1 MSEAPR
7 LSPRAGASPRRRLLL
22 AAAWL
27 GLLAPWAPSRAAA
40 TPAEA
45 PAPTPAEL
53 KQLPLEMLLDVAVTS
68 ATKRPQALSETAAAI
83 TVVTA
88 EDLRRSGVRSLPEAL
103 RLAAGLHVARFDSR
117 TWAISAR
124 GFNSQAAN
132 KLLVLIDGRSVYT
145 PLFSGVFW
153 DVQNPLLED
162 VERIEVVRG
171 PGATLWGA
179 NAVNGVVNVITRH
192 SADTHGDLAVLAAG
206 DEERAFAAFRH
217 GGTLGKGGNGH
228 YRVYAQYDYRDA
240 LARTDGTSADD
251 PLRIAQA
258 GFRSDRTVASGDLTL
273 QGDVYGGRI
282 GHRVFDDTDVSGG
295 NVLGTWSRHIRRG
308 SDFTLRA
315 YVDHTM
321 RDAPSQFRERRDT
334 LDLDLQHRWLRGRH
348 DLLWGGGYR
357 SSGDRVR
364 STPAVAW
371 VPERETIS
379 VANVFVQDQVRLA
392 DRWRLQ
398 LGLRLEDQSTVD
410 PEVLPALT
418 LAWQLAPERLLWAG
432 AGRAVRAP
440 TRIDRDLRV
449 PGEGTPVFVGNKDF
463 QSEEAVAYELGYR
476 MAAGP
481 AAVLEAVAF
490 YNDYDS
496 LRTQEAP
503 TASGEP
509 VKLGNR
515 GNGHIRGA
523 GISGSWQALQ
533 RLRLSGSAT
542 VLRSHFGVDAGSH
555 DFTRGRDEAND
566 PHDYSSLR
574 ADVDLPRDFE
584 LDGWL
589 RHVGRLPNPA
599 VPGYTELDLRLGW
612 RRPGGWELA
621 LVGQNLL
628 HESHPEFGAE
638 VTRDEVQRGVFAQ
651 VTWRH

>member
-1 MSEAPR
+1 MSEAFR
-7 LSPRAGASPRRRLLL
+7 LPPPAGANPRRRCRLF
-22 AAAWL
+22 AAAL
-27 GLLAPWAPSRAAA
+27 LVLLAPLRAAA
-40 TPAEA
+40 APAEST
-45 PAPTPAEL
+45 APTPVEL
-53 KQLPLEMLLDVAVTS
+53 KQLPIEMLLDVEVTS

-83 TVVTA
+83 SIVTA
-88 EDLRRSGVRSLPEAL
+88 EDLRRSGVRSLPDAL

-179 NAVNGVVNVITRH
+179 NAVNGVINVITRH

-206 DEERAFAAFRH
+206 DEQRAFAAFRH
-217 GGTLGKGGNGH
+217 GGTIGTGH

-251 PLRIAQA
+251 PLRIAQG
-258 GFRSDRTVASGDLTL
+258 GFRTDRTLASGDLTL

-282 GHRVFDDTDVSGG
+282 GHRVFADTDVSGG
-295 NVLGTWSRHIRRG
+295 NVLGTWSRRFAAG
-308 SDFTLRA
+308 SDLTLRA
-315 YVDHTM
+315 YADHTR
-321 RDAPSQFRERRDT
+321 RDAPSQFRERRNT
-334 LDLDLQHRWLRGRH
+334 FDLDLQHRWLRGRH

-357 SSGDRVR
+357 SSADRVR

-371 VPERETIS
+371 DPEHETIS
-379 VANVFVQDQVRLA
+379 VANVFVQDQVRLGG
-392 DRWRLQ
+392 RWRAQ
-398 LGLRLEDQSTVD
+398 LGLRVEDQSTVD
-410 PEVLPALT
+410 PELLPALT
-418 LAWQLAPERLLWAG
+418 LAWQLAPERLLGAG

-449 PGEGTPVFVGNKDF
+449 PGVGTPVFVGNKDF
-463 QSEEAVAYELGYR
+463 QSEEALAYELGYR

-481 AAVLEAVAF
+481 AAVFEAVAF
-490 YNDYDS
+490 YNDYES

-503 TASGEP
+503 SATGEP
-509 VKLGNR
+509 VELGNR
-515 GNGHIRGA
+515 GHGHIRGA

-533 RLRLSGSAT
+533 RLRLVGSAT
-542 VLRSHFGVDAGSH
+542 VLRSHFGVDAASH

-566 PHDYSSLR
+566 PHDFWSLR
-574 ADVDLPRDFE
+574 ADYDLPGDFE

-589 RHVGRLPNPA
+589 RHTGALPNPA
-599 VPGYTELDLRLGW
+599 VPDYTELDLRLGW

-628 HESHPEFGAE
+628 HASHPEFGAA
-638 VTRDEVQRGVFAQ
+638 VSRDEVQRGVFAQ
-651 VTWRH
+651 VTWRR